1 MYDIKQ
7 KAVEKIDLDKEAK
20 EVDRA
25 LDAVIDANKDRAVA
39 VAEAALSE
47 KQYAQKVKDAEK
59 KMEESLKPTGWNNGK
74 GEGVNDPSKF
84 GEEYDKEIEARRMK
98 ETQEAIAT
106 RQKEGADEQ
115 KKLNEELQK
124 AQRAVREWIDSFNN
138 NRHTNFAD
146 FNKGQNQAAKDNA
159 VQVLDANGKAVVGPD
174 GEPLTMDKRQAN
186 KVKSNRQQLDRLLKM
201 RNPDARTRKEIE
213 RRQEF
218 DDMFNGEKIKE
229 RMKKEE
235 DVRKAKEAA
244 DRKMRADIDALKR
257 MLVDNNGV
265 AI

>member
-7 KAVEKIDLDKEAK
+7 KAVEKIDLAKSEK
-20 EVDRA
+20 EVQRA

-39 VAEAALSE
+39 AEESALAEKRAAAKVKEAA
-47 KQYAQKVKDAEK
+47 D
-59 KMEESLKPTGWNNGK
+59 KMNATGWNNGK

-98 ETQEAIAT
+98 ETQEAIAK

-235 DVRKAKEAA
+235 DVRKAKEEA

-257 MLVDNNGV
+257 MIVDNNGV